1 VAQPTIQPAIQ
12 PAAQAPA
19 ELTIVQRQCPLCEAH
34 CGIRVSV
41 QGEQIVRIEGDP
53 DDVLS
58 RGFLCPKGTALKAL
72 HEDPERLRTPLR
84 RVGDGFEEISWSE
97 AFDLAGRRLRG
108 LRREHGRDAV
118 GAYFGNPTAHSTAV
132 FAIEGLKKVL
142 RSRNVFSA
150 ASIDQFPQY
159 LASELMFGDHTIL
172 PIIDI
177 DHTDHL
183 MVLGANPAVSNGSI
197 TTMPDARRRVKD
209 VVARGGRVV
218 VVDPRRTETARLAS
232 EHVAI
237 RPGGDPHLLLAMLH
251 VIFRDGLERVPV
263 WASGLDDVRRAVA
276 DRTPERAA
284 AACGVDAA
292 TIERLARDFA
302 RAHSAVAYG
311 RLGVCHHTTGTVTHW
326 LINVL
331 NVVTGNLDHT
341 GGAMF
346 TTPPVDLGRVLRL
359 LWGPSSHGTFHSRGA
374 GLPDLNGELPVAA
387 MADEMTRPGPGR
399 LRGLVVASGNPALSA
414 PDGRAMHEALQ
425 GLEFLVCVDLYLTET
440 SRLADLVLP
449 PISQLERSELDVV
462 FPAFSVRNNA
472 RWSPR
477 AVEPAPGALEDW
489 DILLGLAAE
498 QLSGPGSGLL
508 RRLVKRVLRL
518 VDAHLV
524 TSLLVLVG
532 PQGPFS
538 RARGS
543 RLPRGRHG
551 LTARRVRSTPGGVD
565 LGPLEPRLP
574 GILRTQDRTVHL
586 APAEL
591 LAELAVALP
600 VHPSDVPDEAEA
612 GGFDLQL
619 IGRRHL
625 RSNNSW
631 LHNVPA
637 MVKGSERCT
646 ALMHPDDATSR
657 ALTTGDLLEVTSAVG
672 SIRVPLEVSD
682 EVRPGVVSIPH
693 GWGHDAEGSRWSTA
707 SSRPGVNVNV
717 LTDASLVDALSGN
730 AAVNA
735 TRVRVTRAP
744 DGSA

>member
-1 VAQPTIQPAIQ
+1 MSTLAPGPVAQPTTQPFV
-12 PAAQAPA
+12 
-19 ELTIVQRQCPLCEAH
+19 VQRQCPLCEAH

-41 QGEQIVRIEGDP
+41 LGEEVLRIEGDP

-58 RGFLCPKGTALKAL
+58 RGYVCPKGTALKAL
-72 HEDPERLRTPLR
+72 HDDPERLRAPLR
-84 RVGDGFEEISWSE
+84 RVGDGFEEIGWAE
-97 AFDLAGRRLRG
+97 AFDLAGRRLRAV
-108 LRREHGRDAV
+108 RREHGRDAV

-172 PIIDI
+172 PITDI

-183 MVLGANPAVSNGSI
+183 LVLGANPAVSNGSI
-197 TTMPDARRRVKD
+197 TTMPDARRRLKD

-218 VVDPRRTETARLAS
+218 VVDPRRTETARIAS

-251 VIFRDGLERVPV
+251 VIFRDGLDRVPA
-263 WASGLDDVRRAVA
+263 WASGLADVRRVVA

-284 AACGVDAA
+284 VACGVDAP
-292 TIERLARDFA
+292 TIGRLARDFA
-302 RAHSAVAYG
+302 LARSAVAYG

-331 NVVTGNLDHT
+331 NVVTGNLDRP

-359 LWGPSSHGTFHSRGA
+359 LWGPSSHGTYRSRGA

-399 LRGLVVASGNPALSA
+399 VRGLVVASGNPALSA
-414 PDGRAMHEALQ
+414 PDGRAMAEALR
-425 GLEFLVCVDLYLTET
+425 GLDFLVCVDLYLTET

-477 AVEPAPGALEDW
+477 AVEPEPGAPEDW

-508 RRLVKRVLRL
+508 RRLVRRVLRV
-518 VDAHLV
+518 VDAHRV
-524 TSLLVLVG
+524 TTLLILAG

-543 RLPRGRHG
+543 RLPRGRRG
-551 LTARRVRSTPGGVD
+551 LTARQVRSTPGGVD

-574 GILRTQDRTVHL
+574 GILRTKDRTVDL

-591 LAELAVALP
+591 LEALAAALP
-600 VHPSDVPDEAEA
+600 TDQADPAGPVDGPGED
-612 GGFDLQL
+612 GGFDLRL

-646 ALMHPDDATSR
+646 ALMHPDDATTR
-657 ALTTGDLLEVTSAVG
+657 GLADGDVVEVTSPVG
-672 SIRVPLEVSD
+672 SLRIPLAVSD
-682 EVRPGVVSIPH
+682 EVRPGVLSIPH

-707 SSRPGVNVNV
+707 SSRPGVNVNL
-717 LTDASLVDALSGN
+717 LTDTGLVDALSGN

-735 TRVRVTRAP
+735 TRVRVTQP
-744 DGSA
+744 S

>member
-1 VAQPTIQPAIQ
+1 MSTITPGPVAQPTVVP
-12 PAAQAPA
+12 
-19 ELTIVQRQCPLCEAH
+19 TVVQRQCPLCEAH
-34 CGIRVSV
+34 CGIRVTV
-41 QGEQIVRIEGDP
+41 QDNEVLRIEGDP

-58 RGFLCPKGTALKAL
+58 RGYVCPKGTALKAL
-72 HEDPERLRTPLR
+72 HDDPERLRTPLR
-84 RVGDGFEEISWSE
+84 RVGDGFEEIGWAE
-97 AFDLAGRRLRG
+97 AFDLAGRRLRAV
-108 LRREHGRDAV
+108 RREHGRDAV

-150 ASIDQFPQY
+150 SSIDQFPQY

-172 PIIDI
+172 PIMDI

-183 MVLGANPAVSNGSI
+183 LVLGANPAVSNGSI
-197 TTMPDARRRVKD
+197 TTMPDARRRMKD

-237 RPGGDPHLLLAMLH
+237 KPGGDPHLLLAMLH
-251 VIFRDGLERVPV
+251 VVLRDGLDRVPA
-263 WASGLDDVRRAVA
+263 WASGLDDVRRVVA

-284 AACGVDAA
+284 AACGVDAP

-302 RAHSAVAYG
+302 LARSAVAYG

-331 NVVTGNLDHT
+331 NVVTGNLDRT

-346 TTPPVDLGRVLRL
+346 TTPPVDLGRVLRM
-359 LWGPSSHGTFHSRGA
+359 LWGASSHGTYRSRGA

-387 MADEMTRPGPGR
+387 MADELTRPGPGR
-399 LRGLVVASGNPALSA
+399 VRALVVASGNPALSA
-414 PDGRAMHEALQ
+414 PDGRAVHEALQ
-425 GLEFLVCVDLYLTET
+425 GLDFLVCVDLYLTET

-477 AVEPAPGALEDW
+477 AIEPAPDALEDW

-508 RRLVKRVLRL
+508 RRVVRRVLGV
-518 VDAHLV
+518 VDAHQV
-524 TSLLVLVG
+524 TSLLILLG

-538 RARGS
+538 KARGS
-543 RLPRGRHG
+543 RLPRGRRG
-551 LTARRVRSTPGGVD
+551 LTARRVRSTPGGID

-591 LAELAVALP
+591 LDALSEALP
-600 VHPSDVPDEAEA
+600 PAPHGGRPETEAD
-612 GGFDLQL
+612 GFDLQL

-637 MVKGSERCT
+637 MVKGAERCT
-646 ALMHPDDATSR
+646 ALMHPDDAASR
-657 ALTTGDLLEVTSAVG
+657 TLSTGDVVEVTSRVG
-672 SIRVPLEVSD
+672 SIRLPLEVSD

-693 GWGHDAEGSRWSTA
+693 GWGHDAEGSGWSTA
-707 SSRPGVNVNV
+707 SARPGVNVNL
-717 LTDASLVDALSGN
+717 LTDSTLVDALSGN

-735 TRVRVTRAP
+735 TRVRVAQA
-744 DGSA
+744 S